1 MLNIVKAACRLF
13 LAFLA
18 VIFASCSSNQERTPV
33 EKLERPPQMVNYT
46 TDDHQDRFAD
56 SVPQGDGGEAQEEEK
71 KPNQNVRLMTV
82 SGSDTKLE
90 ILEPF
95 DQAWVLVAKAMK
107 YDSAFEVTDRNRDE
121 GIFYVSYSPDKHNK
135 SLLNSTLSFFTGG
148 SESEGDYYLRL
159 VESGPKSEVTAE
171 MVVEEEFDD
180 EGDSIA
186 DPEVG
191 VEKFLTALYKV
202 LQEI

>member
-1 MLNIVKAACRLF
+1 M
-13 LAFLA
+13 
-18 VIFASCSSNQERTPV
+18 
-33 EKLERPPQMVNYT
+33 EKLERPPQMVNYSG
-46 TDDHQDRFAD
+46 DGQDRFTD
-56 SVPQGDGGEAQEEEK
+56 SVPQGDGAEAQEEEK
-71 KPNQNVRLMTV
+71 KPNQNVRLMAV
-82 SGSDTKLE
+82 AGSNTKLE

-95 DQAWVLVAKAMK
+95 DQAWVLVAKALK

-121 GIFYVSYSPDKHNK
+121 GIYYVSYNPDDHDK
-135 SLLNSTLSFFTGG
+135 SFLNSTLSFLTGG
-148 SESEGDYYLRL
+148 SESEGNYYLRL

-180 EGDSIA
+180 EGDSTA

-191 VEKFLTALYKV
+191 VEKILTALYKV